1 MDEQLRRMLR
11 HDLRG
16 KWNALRLCLTAV
28 EVCDTAAEQAEM
40 LQMLA
45 HSADEIDG
53 VVEQI
58 MTLPESIQ
66 A

>member
-1 MDEQLRRMLR
+1 MDEQQRRILR

-16 KWNALRLCLTAV
+16 KWNALRLCLTAF

-58 MTLPESIQ
+58 MTLPESVQ